1 MAKDPVCG
9 MYVKENENALKVTIR
24 GITYYFCSQTC
35 MNTFLQPEKELKS
48 LRLFVIMSFTLGI
61 PIFFLSYTTFLD
73 INLNNLLQFVLTT
86 PVQFIAGWR
95 FYRGFY
101 HSIRARSANMDT
113 LIATGTSAA
122 YFYSALVTFQTYL
135 PLPKFPEVTYYDASA
150 LIIAFI
156 LTGKYFEHVV
166 KGKAS
171 DAIRKLMDLQ
181 PRMAHIVKDEIEMD
195 VPVENVEVED
205 VMIIRPG
212 EKIPTDGVVVEG
224 YSSVDEKMITGESI
238 PIEKKTGDEVIGST
252 VNKTGVLKVQATKVG
267 SDTTL
272 SQIIKLVEEAQIARA
287 PIERLA
293 DVVASYFVP
302 VVISV
307 ALISFLTWYFVVGQT
322 FAFSFSTLIA
332 VLVIACPC
340 ALGLATPAAIIVGT
354 GKGAEEGILIKGGEY
369 LENAYKLKTIVFDKT
384 GTLTKGKPEV
394 TDIIPI
400 ATYTAGEILFLCAS
414 VESNSEHPLGEAVVR
429 KAKEEGI
436 KLVEAVGFEA
446 LPGLGIRAKIEGKE
460 IIAGNKKLIAQMN
473 IKLGS
478 IEEKINELE
487 NNGKTVMI
495 VATGKQVI
503 GVIGVSDILKEEAGE
518 AVKMLK
524 EKGLEIIML
533 TGDNRRTAE
542 AIAKNLGIEKV
553 FAEVLPKDKANVIRQ
568 LKKEGK
574 IVAMIGDGINDA
586 PALAEADIGIAIGSG
601 TDVAIETGGII
612 LIKDDLR
619 DVPRAIQLSRKTM
632 SKIKQNLFWAFAYNV
647 GLIPVAALGFLNPI
661 LAGLAMGL
669 SSVTVVTNSLTLR
682 RFKFE

>member
-9 MYVKENENALKVTIR
+9 MYVEENKNALKVTVR
-24 GITYYFCSQTC
+24 GTTYYFCSQTC
-35 MNTFLQPEKELKS
+35 MNTFLQPEKELK
-48 LRLFVIMSFTLGI
+48 RLKLYVILSFVFGI
-61 PIFFLSYTTFLD
+61 PIFILSYTAFFD
-73 INLNNLLQFVLTT
+73 MNSSNLLQFILAT

-122 YFYSALVTFQTYL
+122 YFYSVLVTFQAYL

-156 LTGKYFEHVV
+156 LTGKYLEYVV
-166 KGKAS
+166 KRKAS
-171 DAIRKLMDLQ
+171 DSTRKLMDLQ
-181 PRMAHIVKDEIEMD
+181 PRMAHVIKDGIEID
-195 VPVENVEVED
+195 VPVENVD
-205 VMIIRPG
+205 IQDTMIIRPG
-212 EKIPTDGVVVEG
+212 EKIPTDGVIVEG

-238 PIEKKTGDEVIGST
+238 PIEKKTGDEVIGAT
-252 VNKTGVLKVQATKVG
+252 VNKTGFLKVKATKVG
-267 SDTTL
+267 RDTTL

-302 VVISV
+302 VVICV
-307 ALISFLTWYFVVGQT
+307 ALISFFVWYFVIRQS

-354 GKGAEEGILIKGGEY
+354 GKGAEQGILIKGGEY

-400 ATYTAGEILFLCAS
+400 ATYTSGEILFLCAS

-429 KAKEEGI
+429 KAREEGI
-436 KLVEAVGFEA
+436 TLADAVGFEA
-446 LPGLGIRAKIEGKE
+446 LPGLGIRAKVEGKE
-460 IIAGNKKLIAQMN
+460 IIVGNKKLIAQMN

-478 IEEKINELE
+478 IEDKLNELE

-495 VATGKQVI
+495 AVAGKQVI
-503 GVIGVSDILKEEAGE
+503 GVIGVSDILKEEAIE

-524 EKGLEIIML
+524 DKGIDVIML
-533 TGDNRRTAE
+533 TGDNKRTAE
-542 AIAKNLGIEKV
+542 AIARNLGIENV
-553 FAEVLPKDKANVIRQ
+553 IAEVLPKDKANVIRQ
-568 LKKEGK
+568 LRKEGK

-586 PALAEADIGIAIGSG
+586 PALAEADVGIAIGSG

-619 DVPRAIQLSRKTM
+619 DVPRAIQLSRKTI
-632 SKIKQNLFWAFAYNV
+632 SKIRQNLFWAFVYNI

-661 LAGLAMGL
+661 LAGLAMGF
-669 SSVTVVTNSLTLR
+669 SSVTVVTNSLTLKKL
-682 RFKFE
+682 KFE